1 MAERTLDQIQIASPC
16 NAEWDS
22 MTGNDQI
29 RFCDHCNFKVHNL
42 SAMTR
47 QKALRLVAD
56 SRGRLCVRFISG
68 PGGRPLTQM
77 PAKLHNIRRSAS
89 LLVARAFTAAL
100 TVSSAVA
107 QTRQAGAGRAG
118 NETVQLPQ
126 TPLAT

>member
-68 PGGRPLTQM
+68 PDGRPLTQM
-77 PAKLHNIRRSAS
+77 PAKLHTIGRRAS
-89 LLVARAFTAAL
+89 RLVAGAFTAAL

-107 QTRQAGAGRAG
+107 QTRPARAG
-118 NETVQLPQ
+118 GGVIESVMQLTQ
-126 TPLAT
+126 TPL